1 MSISAVK
8 TAFFVFFCSRG
19 LFFYCNINMKLLQ
32 VVGRKLCRPVIWGD
46 ISTRPISDDF
56 GLSRGTPIDRYYI
69 ESFLQEN
76 STDIRVTVLEI
87 AESTYTKRFD
97 HNVTSFEVL
106 HVDASNRKATII
118 GDLTQPKTLPES
130 AVDCFICTQTLN
142 FIFDVRRAVEGC
154 FRLLKD
160 GGVFLGTVSGIS
172 QISRYDMNRWGD
184 YWRFTDLSL
193 KRLFAEYF
201 GESNITIQTFGN
213 VFAANAFLQGIAFED
228 VEDKSLLDVNDP
240 DYQVTLGIRAVR

>member
-1 MSISAVK
+1 MK
-8 TAFFVFFCSRG
+8 RY
-19 LFFYCNINMKLLQ
+19 LRPFFYC
-32 VVGRKLCRPVIWGD
+32 VRRPIVWGD
-46 ISTRPISDDF
+46 ISTKPISCDF

-76 STDIRVTVLEI
+76 NTDIRGVVLEI
-87 AESTYTKRFD
+87 AESVYTKQFD
-97 HNVTSFEVL
+97 HGVTSFEVL
-106 HVDASNRKATII
+106 HVDESNRKATII
-118 GDLTQPKTLPES
+118 GDLTQPLSLPEKM
-130 AVDCFICTQTLN
+130 VDCFICTQTLN
-142 FIFDVRRAVEGC
+142 FVFDIRLAIGGC

-201 GESNITIQTFGN
+201 REANIVVQTFGN
-213 VFAANAFLQGIAFED
+213 VFAAKAFLEGIAIED
-228 VEDKSLLDVNDP
+228 IEDKSLLNVNDP

>member
-1 MSISAVK
+1 MRLLKAVRRK
-8 TAFFVFFCSRG
+8 TR
-19 LFFYCNINMKLLQ
+19 
-32 VVGRKLCRPVIWGD
+32 RPIIWGS
-46 ISTRPISDDF
+46 ICTTPISNDF

-69 ESFLQEN
+69 ESFIKEN
-76 STDIRVTVLEI
+76 EIDLKGAALEI
-87 AESTYTKRFD
+87 SENTYTKRFD
-97 HNVTSFEVL
+97 YGVTSFEVL
-106 HVDASNRKATII
+106 HVDESNRKATII

-201 GESNITIQTFGN
+201 RESNIAIRIFGN
-213 VFAANAFLQGIAFED
+213 VFAANAFLQGIALED
-228 VEDKSLLDVNDP
+228 IEDRSLLNVRDP

>member
-1 MSISAVK
+1 MEYLHTFLRAL
-8 TAFFVFFCSRG
+8 R
-19 LFFYCNINMKLLQ
+19 
-32 VVGRKLCRPVIWGD
+32 RPIIFEH
-46 ISTRPISDDF
+46 ISTTPISNDF

-76 STDIRVTVLEI
+76 NTDIRGVVLEI
-87 AESTYTKRFD
+87 AENAYTKQVN
-97 HNVTSFEVL
+97 HGVTSFEVL
-106 HVDASNRKATII
+106 HVDESNRKATII
-118 GDLTQPKTLPES
+118 GDLTQPESLPEKM
-130 AVDCFICTQTLN
+130 VDCFICTQTLN
-142 FIFDVRRAVEGC
+142 FVFDIRRAIGGC

-201 GESNITIQTFGN
+201 REANIVVQTFGN
-213 VFAANAFLQGIAFED
+213 VFAAKALLEGIAIED
-228 VEDKSLLDVNDP
+228 IEDKSLLNVNDP

>member
-1 MSISAVK
+1 MEYLHTFLRAL
-8 TAFFVFFCSRG
+8 R
-19 LFFYCNINMKLLQ
+19 
-32 VVGRKLCRPVIWGD
+32 RPIIFEH
-46 ISTRPISDDF
+46 ISTTPISNDF

-76 STDIRVTVLEI
+76 NTDIRGVVLEI
-87 AESTYTKRFD
+87 AENAYTKQFN
-97 HNVTSFEVL
+97 HGVTSFEVL
-106 HVDASNRKATII
+106 HVDESNRKATII
-118 GDLTQPKTLPES
+118 GDLTQPESLPEKM
-130 AVDCFICTQTLN
+130 VDCFICTQTLN
-142 FIFDVRRAVEGC
+142 FVFDIRRAIGGC

-201 GESNITIQTFGN
+201 REANIVVQTFGN
-213 VFAANAFLQGIAFED
+213 VFAAKALLEGIAIED
-228 VEDKSLLDVNDP
+228 IEDKSLLNVNDP